1 MFAVVK
7 DNIIVD
13 IAWGTEK
20 KSKSIKLNKE
30 YPASRHTLIEVTK
43 ENSPMKLGANYI
55 GDAE

>member
-13 IAWGTEK
+13 IAWGTEE
-20 KSKSIKLNKE
+20 KSKSIKLNRE
-30 YPASRHTLIEVTK
+30 YPSSKYTLFEVTK
-43 ENSPMKLGANYI
+43 ENSPMKLGANYK